1 MKLLII
7 YQILHFKITMEK
19 NYLLV
24 YKNNYQLEK
33 RNYSLFIKDL
43 ILEHKEYK
51 VPFKEVYGVIK
62 DYNKSFSK
70 NHIIFSEDWKEL
82 TEIFRYRSDYIEEES
97 DMEIINGLMF
107 SAYQNL
113 ITNKTKYSY
122 EKYILELSKYY
133 AHYEITNIFESNN
146 NLNRLM
152 YALNDFSECNFEGY
166 EREEFSKLLI
176 KYRALKDGVPI
187 NKGFDILSKKGI
199 KNFCPE
205 NESYRNIFES
215 ENFYDFLIKKYYID
229 DENTTF
235 LQFQDVFI
243 KDFNSNESI
252 VQFECT
258 TKKASVFLKEM
269 QIRFI
274 DDLSF
279 INIQY
284 SQKFKS
290 SLGNPLKRSNISQAF
305 TKSSKELKDRVNN
318 DLDSF
323 LSKMSLAGKN

>member
-1 MKLLII
+1 
-7 YQILHFKITMEK
+7 MEK
-19 NYLLV
+19 DYLVV
-24 YKNNYQLEK
+24 YNNNYELEK

-43 ILEHKEYK
+43 IIDQKEYK
-51 VPFKEVYGVIK
+51 TPFNIVYQIIQ
-62 DYNKSFSK
+62 DYHKLFSE
-70 NHIIFSEDWKEL
+70 NHIIYNEVWNEL
-82 TEIFRYRSDYIEEES
+82 TEIFRYRSKYIEEES

-122 EKYILELSKYY
+122 ENYILELSKYY
-133 AHYEITNIFESNN
+133 AQYEVTKIFESNN
-146 NLNRLM
+146 HLTRLM
-152 YALNDFSECNFEGY
+152 YAVNDFSECNFEGH
-166 EREEFSKLLI
+166 EKDELSKLLL
-176 KYRALKDGVPI
+176 KYKSLKDGVPI
-187 NKGFDILSKKGI
+187 NEGFDILSKKGI
-199 KNFCPE
+199 NNFCTE
-205 NESYRNIFES
+205 NESYKNLFES
-215 ENFYDFLIKKYYID
+215 ENFYDFLIMKNYID
-229 DENTTF
+229 YENTTF

-279 INIQY
+279 INIEY

-290 SLGNPLKRSNISQAF
+290 SLGNLLKRSNISEAF

-323 LSKMSLAGKN
+323 LSKKSLAGKN